1 MYIQSWSGV
10 YKLVK
15 YWQSDYLGCNEADEV
30 LLFDETNQFEK
41 PEPNMKV
48 EVACPWLKFESE
60 KTTYMT
66 IHLLLNQ
73 YKDLILRG
81 LTLIIYIFTCI
92 Y

>member
-48 EVACPWLKFESE
+48 EVACP
-60 KTTYMT
+60 
-66 IHLLLNQ
+66 
-73 YKDLILRG
+73 
-81 LTLIIYIFTCI
+81 
-92 Y
+92 